1 MHKLRIIVILIGISP
16 LISFS
21 QTSYTCEAEF
31 LHENGP
37 QWQPYFNEDTL
48 KNQNITRITV
58 HAGPYI
64 QRNQIEKY
72 KKEYRIHRFLVNEG
86 KITESVNFSRKD
98 IYDGNTVGIPEEY
111 QKYVYSGDT
120 LITMYHTW
128 ALMHYEERYAFFLSD
143 FSIDD
148 YLSEM
153 SMEFATV
160 SDVHLNKA
168 GKIKYFIQRGEN
180 AEILPEG
187 ETTYYRY
194 MYDESGRLSG
204 MEGQFNLRP
213 YGQDSVSI
221 IKSRVVYDEKKM
233 TYSSYSL
240 QNGEDKLIRTSEV
253 DSDDRPIKIQNFDVD
268 GKVSTEL
275 SFVYDEQG
283 RLIRYER
290 HFNDKTEYD
299 EECSDL
305 REQVLEF
312 EYLPNGLL
320 RYANVKTNKGSC
332 GLMFSYK

>member
-1 MHKLRIIVILIGISP
+1 MLLLRNLLILISLSP
-16 LISFS
+16 LISLS
-21 QTSYTCEAEF
+21 QTDYACEAAF

-37 QWQPYFNEDTL
+37 EWMPYFNEDTL
-48 KNQNITRITV
+48 KKQNVSRITV

-64 QRNQIEKY
+64 HKNQIEKY
-72 KKEYRIHRFLVNEG
+72 KKEYRVHRFLVNEG

-111 QKYVYSGDT
+111 QKYVYPVDT

-168 GKIKYFIQRGEN
+168 GRIKYFIQRGEN
-180 AEILPEG
+180 GEVLPEG

-194 MYDESGRLSG
+194 VYDEAGRLSG

-213 YGQDSVSI
+213 YGQDSVSN
-221 IKSRVVYDEKKM
+221 IKSRVVYDEKKLA
-233 TYSSYSL
+233 YSSYSL
-240 QNGEDKLIRTSEV
+240 KKGEEKLVRTSAV
-253 DSDDRPIKIQNFDVD
+253 DGKDRPIKIQNFDD
-268 GKVSTEL
+268 NGEVSTEL

-283 RLIRYER
+283 RLIRYES

-305 REQVLEF
+305 RERVVEF
-312 EYLPNGLL
+312 EYHQNGLL
-320 RYANVKTNKGSC
+320 HYANVKTNKGSC